1 MLEIREFFWDS
12 ARPGHWELHLTYL
25 STYWKMT
32 FMSQGV
38 VEGVDRR
45 EEISFS
51 FFKIRVVVF
60 WE

>member
-1 MLEIREFFWDS
+1 MLVIREFFWDS